1 MSFER
6 VDFMDQD
13 VIKISV
19 RNLVEFV
26 LRQGDLDN
34 RFTSNVRALEGT
46 RVHQKI
52 QQQYKDKIIGD
63 KSATYNCEVS
73 LKYEIIYRKFK
84 FLIEGR
90 ADGII
95 LEDDCVTIDEIK
107 TVTRPLEMIDA
118 TYNPL
123 HLAQV
128 KCYAYIYAYENKL
141 DYICVQLTYY
151 NINDHKVK
159 FIKEKINIEDLR
171 RFFIDILDKYY
182 KWVELKKDWNDIRN
196 KSIDDLK
203 FPFKSYRTGQRK
215 LAAVVYGTIRDK
227 KRLFVQAPTG
237 IGKTISTIF
246 PSIKALAT
254 QKLST
259 IFYLTAKTTTRA
271 TAEET
276 LKIMFERGLRLK
288 SITITAK
295 EKVCLND
302 DTACNPEHCEYAR
315 GHYNRVN
322 EAIFEIINSED
333 LITRDKI
340 IKYSKKFQICPFEF
354 CLDTALF
361 CDYVICDYNYA
372 FNPRVYLRRFFDESS
387 EKNVLLIDEAHNLVD
402 RSRDMFSAEI
412 YKKSFLHIKKFI
424 KKEDNKILKCLNKIN
439 SYMLDLKKNCN
450 LEFKDL
456 KDKLSGDIVYI
467 KKNIYA
473 QKSKMSEIYFLLKNF
488 SSQIEEWM
496 IKNAGQTGYDEILD
510 EYFTVNNFIRI
521 YEIYNDNFITY
532 IENMAGDL
540 KVKILCIDPST
551 LLDERMKS
559 AEASILFSATLSPMN
574 YFKDILGG
582 RAEDYNM
589 TLLCPFE
596 RRNREILISS
606 NISTVY
612 RSREESCLPIIN
624 YIKTVVSRRT
634 GNYIV
639 FFPSYGYMDRVYELF
654 IEKFPDVKTSI
665 QKSGMSESE
674 REKFLNDFKED
685 SKESFIS
692 FAVLGGLFSEGIDLK
707 GDKLIGSIIVGV
719 GLPKISFER
728 DIIMDFFNKKN
739 GLGYEY
745 SYMYPGMNKILQAA
759 GRVIR
764 TESDRGVILLIDK
777 RFMTVKYKKLFP
789 REWYPNHI
797 IDCEHDI
804 ESILKVFW
812 DE

>member
-1 MSFER
+1 
-6 VDFMDQD
+6 MDQD

-46 RVHQKI
+46 RIHQKI

-84 FLIEGR
+84 FLIDGR

>member
-1 MSFER
+1 
-6 VDFMDQD
+6 MDQD

-488 SSQIEEWM
+488 SSQIEELM
-496 IKNAGQTGYDEILD
+496 IKNASQTGYDEILD

-789 REWYPNHI
+789 REWYPNYI

>member
-1 MSFER
+1 
-6 VDFMDQD
+6 
-13 VIKISV
+13 
-19 RNLVEFV
+19 
-26 LRQGDLDN
+26 
-34 RFTSNVRALEGT
+34 
-46 RVHQKI
+46 
-52 QQQYKDKIIGD
+52 
-63 KSATYNCEVS
+63 
-73 LKYEIIYRKFK
+73 
-84 FLIEGR
+84 
-90 ADGII
+90 
-95 LEDDCVTIDEIK
+95 
-107 TVTRPLEMIDA
+107 
-118 TYNPL
+118 
-123 HLAQV
+123 
-128 KCYAYIYAYENKL
+128 
-141 DYICVQLTYY
+141 
-151 NINDHKVK
+151 
-159 FIKEKINIEDLR
+159 
-171 RFFIDILDKYY
+171 
-182 KWVELKKDWNDIRN
+182 
-196 KSIDDLK
+196 
-203 FPFKSYRTGQRK
+203 

-456 KDKLSGDIVYI
+456 KDKLSDDIVYV

-624 YIKTVVSRRT
+624 YIKDVISRRT

-804 ESILKVFW
+804 ESILQVFW

>member
-1 MSFER
+1 
-6 VDFMDQD
+6 MDQD

-496 IKNAGQTGYDEILD
+496 IKNASQTGYDEILD

-789 REWYPNHI
+789 REWYPNYI

>member
-1 MSFER
+1 
-6 VDFMDQD
+6 MDQD

-46 RVHQKI
+46 RIHQKI

-107 TVTRPLEMIDA
+107 TVTKPLEMIDA

-456 KDKLSGDIVYI
+456 KDKLSDDIVYV

-624 YIKTVVSRRT
+624 YIKDVISRRT

-804 ESILKVFW
+804 ESILQVFW

>member
-1 MSFER
+1 
-6 VDFMDQD
+6 
-13 VIKISV
+13 
-19 RNLVEFV
+19 
-26 LRQGDLDN
+26 
-34 RFTSNVRALEGT
+34 
-46 RVHQKI
+46 
-52 QQQYKDKIIGD
+52 
-63 KSATYNCEVS
+63 
-73 LKYEIIYRKFK
+73 
-84 FLIEGR
+84 
-90 ADGII
+90 
-95 LEDDCVTIDEIK
+95 
-107 TVTRPLEMIDA
+107 
-118 TYNPL
+118 
-123 HLAQV
+123 
-128 KCYAYIYAYENKL
+128 
-141 DYICVQLTYY
+141 
-151 NINDHKVK
+151 
-159 FIKEKINIEDLR
+159 
-171 RFFIDILDKYY
+171 
-182 KWVELKKDWNDIRN
+182 
-196 KSIDDLK
+196 
-203 FPFKSYRTGQRK
+203 
-215 LAAVVYGTIRDK
+215 
-227 KRLFVQAPTG
+227 
-237 IGKTISTIF
+237 
-246 PSIKALAT
+246 
-254 QKLST
+254 
-259 IFYLTAKTTTRA
+259 
-271 TAEET
+271 
-276 LKIMFERGLRLK
+276 
-288 SITITAK
+288 
-295 EKVCLND
+295 
-302 DTACNPEHCEYAR
+302 
-315 GHYNRVN
+315 
-322 EAIFEIINSED
+322 
-333 LITRDKI
+333 
-340 IKYSKKFQICPFEF
+340 
-354 CLDTALF
+354 
-361 CDYVICDYNYA
+361 
-372 FNPRVYLRRFFDESS
+372 
-387 EKNVLLIDEAHNLVD
+387 
-402 RSRDMFSAEI
+402 
-412 YKKSFLHIKKFI
+412 
-424 KKEDNKILKCLNKIN
+424 
-439 SYMLDLKKNCN
+439 
-450 LEFKDL
+450 
-456 KDKLSGDIVYI
+456 
-467 KKNIYA
+467 
-473 QKSKMSEIYFLLKNF
+473 
-488 SSQIEEWM
+488 
-496 IKNAGQTGYDEILD
+496 
-510 EYFTVNNFIRI
+510 
-521 YEIYNDNFITY
+521 
-532 IENMAGDL
+532 
-540 KVKILCIDPST
+540 PST

>member
-1 MSFER
+1 
-6 VDFMDQD
+6 MDQD

-46 RVHQKI
+46 RIHQKI

-171 RFFIDILDKYY
+171 GFFIDILDKYY

>member
-510 EYFTVNNFIRI
+510 EYFIVNNFIKLSL
-521 YEIYNDNFITY
+521 Y
-532 IENMAGDL
+532 I
-540 KVKILCIDPST
+540 S
-551 LLDERMKS
+551 
-559 AEASILFSATLSPMN
+559 
-574 YFKDILGG
+574 Y
-582 RAEDYNM
+582 
-589 TLLCPFE
+589 
-596 RRNREILISS
+596 ILIKLFTIKYSS
-606 NISTVY
+606 
-612 RSREESCLPIIN
+612 
-624 YIKTVVSRRT
+624 
-634 GNYIV
+634 
-639 FFPSYGYMDRVYELF
+639 
-654 IEKFPDVKTSI
+654 
-665 QKSGMSESE
+665 
-674 REKFLNDFKED
+674 
-685 SKESFIS
+685 
-692 FAVLGGLFSEGIDLK
+692 
-707 GDKLIGSIIVGV
+707 
-719 GLPKISFER
+719 KIS
-728 DIIMDFFNKKN
+728 
-739 GLGYEY
+739 
-745 SYMYPGMNKILQAA
+745 SYP
-759 GRVIR
+759 V
-764 TESDRGVILLIDK
+764 
-777 RFMTVKYKKLFP
+777 
-789 REWYPNHI
+789 
-797 IDCEHDI
+797 
-804 ESILKVFW
+804 
-812 DE
+812 

>member
-1 MSFER
+1 
-6 VDFMDQD
+6 MDQD

-118 TYNPL
+118 TYNSL

-456 KDKLSGDIVYI
+456 KDKLSDDIVYI

-510 EYFTVNNFIRI
+510 EYFIVNNFIRI

>member
-1 MSFER
+1 
-6 VDFMDQD
+6 MDQD

-654 IEKFPDVKTSI
+654 IEKFPNVKTSI

>member
-1 MSFER
+1 
-6 VDFMDQD
+6 MDQD

-789 REWYPNHI
+789 REWYPNYI

>member
-1 MSFER
+1 
-6 VDFMDQD
+6 MDQD

-237 IGKTISTIF
+237 IGKTISTIL

>member
-1 MSFER
+1 
-6 VDFMDQD
+6 MDQD

-34 RFTSNVRALEGT
+34 RFTSNVRAVEGT
-46 RVHQKI
+46 KAHQKI

-63 KSATYNCEVS
+63 KSATYNYEVS
-73 LKYEIIYRKFK
+73 LKYEIIYKKFR

-95 LEDDCVTIDEIK
+95 LKDDCVTIDEIK
-107 TVTRPLEMIDA
+107 TVTRPIEMIDA

-141 DYICVQLTYY
+141 EYICVQLTYY

-159 FIKEKINIEDLR
+159 FIKEKISIEDLKH
-171 RFFIDILDKYY
+171 FFIDILDKYY
-182 KWVELKKDWNDIRN
+182 KWVELKRDWNDIRN
-196 KSIDDLK
+196 KSIDNLK
-203 FPFKSYRTGQRK
+203 FPFKSYRNGQRK
-215 LAAVVYGTIRDK
+215 LAAVVYATIRDK

-246 PSIKALAT
+246 PSIKALTT

-259 IFYLTAKTTTRA
+259 IFYLTAKTITRT

-276 LKIMFERGLRLK
+276 LRIMLERGLRLK

-302 DTACNPEHCEYAR
+302 DMVCNPEHCEYAM

-340 IKYSKKFQICPFEF
+340 IKYSKKFKVCPFEF

-361 CDYVICDYNYA
+361 CDCVICDYNYA
-372 FNPRVYLRRFFDESS
+372 FDPRVYLRRFFDESS

-439 SYMLDLKKNCN
+439 SYMIDLKKNCN

-456 KDKLSGDIVYI
+456 KDKLSDDIVYI
-467 KKNIYA
+467 KENIYA
-473 QKSKMSEIYFLLKNF
+473 QKSRMPEIYFLLKNF

-496 IKNAGQTGYDEILD
+496 IRNTNQTGYDEILD
-510 EYFTVNNFIRI
+510 EYFAVNNFIRI
-521 YEIYNDNFITY
+521 YEMYNDNFITY
-532 IENMAGDL
+532 IENVKDDL

-559 AEASILFSATLSPMN
+559 VEASILFSATLSPMN

-582 RAEDYNM
+582 RAQDYNM
-589 TLLCPFE
+589 TLVCPFE
-596 RRNREILISS
+596 TRNREILISS
-606 NISTVY
+606 NISTFY

-624 YIKTVVSRRT
+624 YIHTVISKKV

-639 FFPSYGYMDRVYELF
+639 FFPSYGYMDRVYQLF
-654 IEKFPDVKTSI
+654 MEKFPNTKTSI
-665 QKSGMSESE
+665 QKSDMSEFE
-674 REKFLNDFKED
+674 REKFLNSFKED
-685 SKESFIS
+685 SKESFIA

-739 GLGYEY
+739 SLGYEY

-764 TESDRGVILLIDK
+764 TESDRGVIILIDK
-777 RFMTVKYKKLFP
+777 RFITTRYKKLFP

-797 IDCEHDI
+797 INCEHDI
-804 ESILKVFW
+804 EIILKNFW
-812 DE
+812 SK

>member
-46 RVHQKI
+46 RIHQKI

>member
-1 MSFER
+1 
-6 VDFMDQD
+6 MDQD

-46 RVHQKI
+46 RIHQKI

-510 EYFTVNNFIRI
+510 EYFIVNNFIRI

>member
-1 MSFER
+1 
-6 VDFMDQD
+6 MDQD

-171 RFFIDILDKYY
+171 GFFIDILDKYY

-510 EYFTVNNFIRI
+510 EYFIVNNFIRI

>member
-1 MSFER
+1 
-6 VDFMDQD
+6 MDQD

-46 RVHQKI
+46 RIHQKI

-439 SYMLDLKKNCN
+439 FYMLDLKKNCN

>member
-1 MSFER
+1 
-6 VDFMDQD
+6 MDQD

-789 REWYPNHI
+789 REWYPNYI

-804 ESILKVFW
+804 ESILKKFW
-812 DE
+812 NK

>member
-1 MSFER
+1 
-6 VDFMDQD
+6 MDQD

>member
-1 MSFER
+1 
-6 VDFMDQD
+6 MDQD

-171 RFFIDILDKYY
+171 GFFIDILDKYY

>member
-1 MSFER
+1 
-6 VDFMDQD
+6 MDQD

-171 RFFIDILDKYY
+171 GFFIDILDKYY

-654 IEKFPDVKTSI
+654 IEKFPNVKTSI

>member
-1 MSFER
+1 
-6 VDFMDQD
+6 MDQD

-46 RVHQKI
+46 RIHQKI

-171 RFFIDILDKYY
+171 GFFIDILDKYY

-456 KDKLSGDIVYI
+456 KDKLSDDIVYI

-510 EYFTVNNFIRI
+510 EYFIVNNFIRI

>member
-1 MSFER
+1 
-6 VDFMDQD
+6 MDQD

-692 FAVLGGLFSEGIDLK
+692 FAVLGGLFSEGIDLR

-789 REWYPNHI
+789 REWYPNYI

>member
-1 MSFER
+1 
-6 VDFMDQD
+6 MDQD

-46 RVHQKI
+46 RIHQKI

>member
-1 MSFER
+1 
-6 VDFMDQD
+6 MDQD

-510 EYFTVNNFIRI
+510 EYFIVNNFIRI